1 MRVEILTDP
10 ATAERGRKIIDAMI
24 AAAPLP
30 VTVGTS
36 YVGTSDVL
44 MMYGNGHPVRRQWW
58 LQHLAR
64 GGRCVGWDLGYWRH
78 KDENTCRMRLTID
91 ADHPQRMLR
100 PEPPERWDAEGIT
113 LRHDSDVMGP
123 ILLVGMGRKAQGV
136 HGMPAQAWE
145 KDALRRIRSACPG
158 REVWFKPKRVH
169 DRPLAGVRT
178 VHGPIHQVLRGVS
191 LVVCRHSNVA
201 IDACIAGVPVVCED
215 GAAAALYRSD
225 LAKPVAPR
233 LDARLAFLRSLA
245 WWQWKPEEAPQAW
258 SYIINRLNEPRCN

>member
-10 ATAERGRKIIDAMI
+10 AAAERGRKIIDAMI
-24 AAAPLP
+24 ASAPLP

-58 LQHLAR
+58 MQHLAR

-113 LRHDSDVMGP
+113 LRHDSNVMGP

-145 KDALRRIRSACPG
+145 KDALRRIRAAQQLRDRVPAPHHPSPG
-158 REVWFKPKRVH
+158 SIPEHRHLIARYPALGPNVGIMLRQ
-169 DRPLAGVRT
+169 RPRRGHHHRHHHQGLLHLTPSLPASPSPCLAG
-178 VHGPIHQVLRGVS
+178 RGQ
-191 LVVCRHSNVA
+191 
-201 IDACIAGVPVVCED
+201 G
-215 GAAAALYRSD
+215 
-225 LAKPVAPR
+225 
-233 LDARLAFLRSLA
+233 
-245 WWQWKPEEAPQAW
+245 
-258 SYIINRLNEPRCN
+258 